1 MTTPLTRRPAP
12 CSRLLLLGLVL
23 PATLALGACTDSD
36 PSTVE
41 TPPGE
46 EANGPAATFS
56 FRPLD
61 PGAITVTALEQGS
74 IDVAVLFS
82 TNSAIAANDWVVL
95 EDDKELQ
102 GAENIVPLVRS
113 EVVDETAAE
122 ALNEVSAAL
131 STEDITELNRRVDAD
146 REDPEAVARD
156 YLESNGL
163 LDVDAPEGSGAL
175 TVGSFNFTESQILA
189 HMYAHALRAHGYDV
203 TVQANLGAREQVVYP
218 AIERGEIDI
227 VPEYVQSLLTLLE
240 GGDAE
245 PAQTE
250 EGVERVEGALP
261 EGLELLEPSEA
272 QDQNAL
278 VVTAETAE
286 QYGLEKV
293 SDLADV
299 EEPLVLGGP
308 PECAERPQCLLGYE
322 DLYGLQ
328 FDR

>member
-1 MTTPLTRRPAP
+1 M
-12 CSRLLLLGLVL
+12 
-23 PATLALGACTDSD
+23 ALGACTDSD

-46 EANGPAATFS
+46 EADGSAATFS

-82 TNSAIAANDWVVL
+82 TVGAIAANDWVVL
-95 EDDKELQ
+95 EDDRELQ

-113 EVVDETAAE
+113 EAVDETAAE
-122 ALNEVSAAL
+122 TLNAVSAAL
-131 STEDITELNRRVDAD
+131 TTEAITELNQRVDGA

-156 YLESNGL
+156 YLETQGL
-163 LDVDAPEGSGAL
+163 LDVESPQGSGTL

-189 HMYAHALRAHGYDV
+189 HMYAHALRAQGYDV
-203 TVQANLGAREQVVYP
+203 TVQDNLGAREQVVFP
-218 AIERGEIDI
+218 AIERGELDI
-227 VPEYVQSLLTLLE
+227 VPEYVGSLLLHLDE
-240 GGDAE
+240 NAE
-245 PAQTE
+245 PVQTD
-250 EGVERVEGALP
+250 EGVERIEELLP

-286 QYGLEKV
+286 QYDLQSV

-299 EEPLVLGGP
+299 EDSLVLGGP
-308 PECAERPQCLLGYE
+308 PECAERPQCLPGYE
-322 DLYGLQ
+322 SVYGLQ

>member
-1 MTTPLTRRPAP
+1 MTATARSRP
-12 CSRLLLLGLVL
+12 LLGALLV
-23 PATLALGACTDSD
+23 AAVALGACTDSD

-46 EANGPAATFS
+46 EGEAAATFS
-56 FRPLD
+56 FQPLD

-82 TNSAIAANDWVVL
+82 TNAAIAANDWVVL

-113 EVVDETAAE
+113 EAVDENAAE
-122 ALNEVSAAL
+122 VLNEVSATL
-131 STEDITELNRRVDAD
+131 TTEDITELNRRVDAD
-146 REDPEAVARD
+146 REDPEAVALD
-156 YLESNGL
+156 YLRTEGL
-163 LDVDAPEGSGAL
+163 LDVESPEGSGAL

-189 HMYAHALRAHGYDV
+189 HLYAHALRAQGYDV
-203 TVQANLGAREQVVYP
+203 TVEANLGAREQVVFP
-218 AIERGEIDI
+218 AIERGELDI
-227 VPEYVQSLLTLLE
+227 VPEYIQSLLTHLDE
-240 GGDAE
+240 SAE
-245 PAQTE
+245 PVQAE
-250 EGVERVEGALP
+250 EGVERIQELLP
-261 EGLELLEPSEA
+261 EGLTPLEPSEA
-272 QDQNAL
+272 QDRNAL

-286 QYGLEKV
+286 RHGMESV

-299 EEPLVLGGP
+299 DEALVLGGP

-322 DLYGLQ
+322 SLYGLQ

>member
-1 MTTPLTRRPAP
+1 VTSTVRPRP
-12 CSRLLLLGLVL
+12 LLGALLV
-23 PATLALGACTDSD
+23 AALALGACTDSD

-41 TPPGE
+41 APPGDE
-46 EANGPAATFS
+46 DGGGAAASFS
-56 FRPLD
+56 FQPLD

-82 TNSAIAANDWVVL
+82 TVGAIAANDWVVL

-122 ALNEVSAAL
+122 ALNAVSTAL
-131 STEDITELNRRVDAD
+131 TTEAITELNQRVDGE
-146 REDPEAVARD
+146 REDAEAVALD
-156 YLESNGL
+156 YLETEGL
-163 LDVDAPEGSGAL
+163 LEVESPEGSGPL

-203 TVQANLGAREQVVYP
+203 TVEANLGAREQVVFP
-218 AIERGEIDI
+218 AIERGELDI
-227 VPEYVQSLLTLLE
+227 VPEYVGSLLIHLE
-240 GGDAE
+240 GDDAE
-245 PAQTE
+245 PVQTE
-250 EGVERVEGALP
+250 EGVERIEAALP
-261 EGLELLEPSEA
+261 EGLALLEPSEA

-286 QYGLEKV
+286 QYDLTTV

-299 EEPLVLGGP
+299 EDPLVLGGP
-308 PECAERPQCLLGYE
+308 PECAERPQCLPGYE
-322 DLYGLQ
+322 DLYGLE